1 MLNKFFNIF
10 SAACLLVGL
19 STFAYAN
26 NQAGDLSSRIQ
37 RIDALYQQVFQDPAN
52 VELNIAL
59 VREQIAAH
67 DFKGASGTLERLLI
81 IAPNNRTAQFLMA
94 RVKSATENYQE
105 ARYFLLEVINA
116 EDSDEKIK
124 SNAETFLKELDDL
137 TDGFAWSANI
147 GINAGFSNNPDAKPN
162 NPSYSLLAPTVPID
176 VRGGN
181 QEYRGASLSGQFEA
195 QLNTYEKRVLRA
207 NLSHQRRD
215 FMTYNKADYETFGAQ
230 FQLLNS
236 DETPFLGALNLTR
249 IRVHDYDFMDQVG
262 ISAQQT
268 VPLSPRY
275 RIDGTGSITRHV
287 NRNNPHFSGNT
298 AKTGYQTKVDLG
310 MDVGFIGYSLRVGA
324 GYERKLANTSTNSYH
339 QEKIT
344 IGTTIPLSMLRIGTN
359 LQVAK
364 KRTDQADDIFSD
376 RRRDDTTA
384 TLAMNVM
391 LPIKSLNQYF
401 DNKMALSLS
410 GNVSKTESNVKKFN
424 TTKGEMTLNL
434 NYSFGGD

>member
-1 MLNKFFNIF
+1 MLGLGA
-10 SAACLLVGL
+10 SAQ
-19 STFAYAN
+19 AN
-26 NQAGDLSSRIQ
+26 QQAADLSSRIQ

-52 VELNIAL
+52 VELNITL

-116 EDSDEKIK
+116 KDSDEKIK
-124 SNAETFLKELDDL
+124 GNAEAFLKELDDL
-137 TDGFAWSANI
+137 TDGFSWSANI

-176 VRGGN
+176 VRGGS

-249 IRVHDYDFMDQVG
+249 IRVHDYDFMDQIGV
-262 ISAQQT
+262 SAQQT

-275 RIDGTGSITRHV
+275 RIDGTSSITRQV
-287 NRNNPHFSGNT
+287 NRNNPHFSNNT
-298 AKTGYQTKVDLG
+298 EKTGYQAKVDLG
-310 MDVGFIGYSLRVGA
+310 MDIGFIGYSLRVGA
-324 GYERKLANTSTNSYH
+324 GYERKLANTSPNSYH
-339 QEKIT
+339 QEKISV
-344 IGTTIPLSMLRIGTN
+344 GTTIPLSMLRVGTN
-359 LQVAK
+359 LQLAK
-364 KRTDQADDIFSD
+364 KRIDQADEIFSD
-376 RRRDDTTA
+376 RRRHDTTA
-384 TLAMNVM
+384 TLAMNVS
-391 LPIKSLNQYF
+391 LPIKSLNRYF

-410 GNVSKTESNVKKFN
+410 GNVSKTDSNVKKFN
-424 TTKGEMTLNL
+424 TTKGELTLNL